1 MKRIGTFLTMLLL
14 ALLGWRT
21 ALAQTC
27 AAPTNVHVSGIAI
40 VPATPTTPSTASA
53 VVSFTPSPS
62 AVSYTVRYYW
72 IGDSTA
78 AGMLTVNTTSSP
90 VTLTGLRTGPGA
102 FYRVAVMSNCAGG
115 LTTASPWLTVNTS
128 GPAAASCGMVTGVF
142 GAGTT
147 STASLFFTPVFGAL
161 SYTIRYHVVGDTI
174 WHTTTI
180 TNAPLALTG
189 LAPGTQLQATI
200 VTNCANGASSA
211 PVSGFFSS
219 AALPF
224 VCPAVSNVQVTNVTD
239 TTAVVSFTPV
249 AGITSYRVR
258 VYPSGLGGQFDAVVS
273 GSPVLVTGLSRNRLY
288 IADVF
293 ANCTATA
300 TSAPVRATFTT
311 ANANPIVCGA
321 VTNVTVTATSSST
334 ATLSFTPGA
343 GNIRFAVLYS
353 SVVGD
358 SSWVST
364 NSSSVTLTNLVPG
377 RTYTIRV
384 IGFCGV
390 GSNATTTNNAP
401 VAYSFRGAL
410 ASRSAL
416 GNGLVSLFPNPAHH
430 AAEVVL
436 PALARTAQAQLT
448 LLNAVGQQVLTKT
461 VSLASGSET
470 RTQLD
475 LTGVAPGLYT
485 LRVAAGGQS
494 ASQRLAIE

>member
-1 MKRIGTFLTMLLL
+1 MKRIGTFLTVLLL

-21 ALAQTC
+21 AQAQTC
-27 AAPTNVHVSGIAI
+27 AAPTNVLVGGITI
-40 VPATPTTPSTASA
+40 VPATATTPATASA
-53 VVSFTPSPS
+53 LVSFTPSPT

-72 IGDSTA
+72 IGDSTV
-78 AGMLTVNTTSSP
+78 AGIMTVNTTTSP
-90 VTLTGLRTGPGA
+90 VTLTGLRTGPGT

-115 LTTASPWLTVNTS
+115 LTTASPWVVVNTS
-128 GPAAASCGMVTGVF
+128 GPGAASCGVVTGVF
-142 GAGTT
+142 GSGST
-147 STASLFFTPVFGAL
+147 STASLYFTPVAGAL
-161 SYTIRYHVVGDTI
+161 SYTIRYHAVGDTL

-180 TNAPLALTG
+180 ASSPLTLTG
-189 LAPGTQLQATI
+189 LAPGTQFQATI

-211 PVSGFFSS
+211 PVSGSFGS

-224 VCPAVSNVQVTNVTD
+224 VCPAVSNVQITKVTD

-258 VYPSGLGGQFDAVVS
+258 VYPSGLGGQFNAVVS
-273 GSPVLVTGLSRNRLY
+273 GSPVLVTGLSRNRPY
-288 IADVF
+288 TADVF
-293 ANCTATA
+293 TNCTATA
-300 TSAPVRATFTT
+300 TSAPARANFTT
-311 ANANPIVCGA
+311 ANANPIACGA
-321 VTNVTVTATSSST
+321 VTNITVTATSSST

-343 GNIRFAVLYS
+343 GNIRFSVLYGS
-353 SVVGD
+353 AAGD
-358 SSWVST
+358 SAWVST
-364 NSSSVTLTNLVPG
+364 NSSPITLTNLVPG

-390 GSNATTTNNAP
+390 GSNVTSTNNAP

-436 PALARTAQAQLT
+436 PALPRTAQAQLT

-461 VSLASGSET
+461 VPLAGSSET

-485 LRVAAGGQS
+485 LRVAAGEQS
-494 ASQRLAIE
+494 ASQRLAVE